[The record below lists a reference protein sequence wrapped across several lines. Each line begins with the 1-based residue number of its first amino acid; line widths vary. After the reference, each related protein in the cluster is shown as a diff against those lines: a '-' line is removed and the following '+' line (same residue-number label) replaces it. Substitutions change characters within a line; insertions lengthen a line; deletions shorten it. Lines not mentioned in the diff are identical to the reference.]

1 MNWIEWI
8 RWYFN
13 INPPLGE
20 HGILNFDVIVPSKIY
35 CGGQPLT
42 KESWAYIESL
52 GVETVIKLNYP
63 DEGVDDGA
71 VAFGMKVIDCSMPPR
86 DLPQALGKPD
96 IEAVNKAL
104 TELSNP
110 NNGITYIHCSHG
122 QDRTRLIV
130 GMFLVKYRNW
140 TCHAAYKNMLKHG
153 FHWVLPDLDECWEH
167 FCKTQDA
174 LDFVG
179 KTRI

>member
-20 HGILNFDVIVPSKIY
+20 HGILNFDVIVPGKIY
-35 CGGQPLT
+35 CGGQPIT
-42 KESWAYIESL
+42 EESWAYIKSL

-71 VAFGMKVIDCSMPPR
+71 KALGIKVIDCSMPPR
-86 DLPQALGKPD
+86 DLPQAFGKPD

-104 TELSNP
+104 LELANP
-110 NNGITYIHCSHG
+110 DNGIVYIHCSHG
-122 QDRTRLIV
+122 QDRTRLLV

-140 TCHAAYKNMLKHG
+140 TCKAAFKNMLKHG
-153 FHWVLPDLDECWEH
+153 FHWQLHDLYECWER
-167 FCKTQDA
+167 FCKIQDA

-179 KTRI
+179 KTQI